1 MWTYFLLID
10 FAHSWKKERMKFQ
23 LSLLLIQASIQ
34 KECIKFNYMNHK
46 QTWKIRTRRTHA
58 RKLETF
64 CVLLS
69 CLMCDCSF
77 IFFSEYFVQHD
88 SAGESLLVSSKNIEK
103 NSHEFCAELL
113 QQKVNCTIF
122 WPQSLSRYTKLY
134 KLISKCTIG
143 TVFCRT
149 PVEFE
154 IYFLVYKP
162 LKWHIGTI
170 FGLK

>member
-1 MWTYFLLID
+1 M
-10 FAHSWKKERMKFQ
+10 
-23 LSLLLIQASIQ
+23 LLIQASIQ

-122 WPQSLSRYTKLY
+122 WPRSLSRYICIQSYTNSFQMRFLQNVQLELY
-134 KLISKCTIG
+134 SVGLQMSSK
-143 TVFCRT
+143 F
-149 PVEFE
+149 
-154 IYFLVYKP
+154 
-162 LKWHIGTI
+162 I
-170 FGLK
+170 F